1 MMRDRL
7 PPPSRC
13 ATIGAV
19 RTLKLTLA
27 YDGGAYVGWQRQ
39 ATGTSIQGLLEDA
52 VARID
57 GQPVTITGAGRTDA
71 GVHAIG
77 QVASVDVVSSLA
89 CDAYARALNA
99 VLPIDVRV
107 RAVEEAP
114 SGFHARF
121 AARAK
126 TYRYRLL
133 LASVVSPFEA
143 RYAWHVTHA
152 LDRSAMREALEA
164 CRGRHDFAAFQS
176 TGTDVRDTVRTIT
189 DARFLVADAGP
200 RANPGAS
207 APAFWG
213 EERADA
219 RPGASS
225 TEASL
230 AIVELTGDGFLRH
243 MVRAIVGTLVDIG
256 RGRWPAAEMAEI
268 VASRDRA
275 RAGPTAPAHGLFLVA
290 VQYGGA
296 D

>member
-1 MMRDRL
+1 MQQF
-7 PPPSRC
+7 
-13 ATIGAV
+13 AV

-27 YDGGAYVGWQRQ
+27 YDGTAYVGWQRQ
-39 ATGTSIQGLLEDA
+39 TEGTSIQGLLEEA
-52 VARID
+52 VERIE
-57 GQPVTITGAGRTDA
+57 GQAVTITGAGRTDA
-71 GVHAIG
+71 GVHALG
-77 QVASVDVVSSLA
+77 QVASVDIISTLA

-114 SGFHARF
+114 SGFHARY

-133 LASVVSPFEA
+133 LTSVASPFES

-152 LDRSAMREALEA
+152 LDRSAMREALDA
-164 CRGRHDFAAFQS
+164 CRGRHDFTAFQS
-176 TGTDVRDTVRTIT
+176 TGTDVRETVRSIT
-189 DARFLVADAGP
+189 DVRFLTVDAGP
-200 RANPGAS
+200 RPNPGAS

-213 EERADA
+213 EPRADA
-219 RPGASS
+219 RPGASGA
-225 TEASL
+225 EATL
-230 AIVELTGDGFLRH
+230 LIVELTGDGFLRH

-256 RGRWPAAEMAEI
+256 RGRWPAAEMAAI

-290 VQYGGA
+290 VDYAGA
-296 D
+296 DCGARVAAV

>member
-1 MMRDRL
+1 M
-7 PPPSRC
+7 
-13 ATIGAV
+13 

-27 YDGGAYVGWQRQ
+27 YDGTAYVGWQRQ

-71 GVHAIG
+71 GVHALA
-77 QVASVDVVSSLA
+77 QVASVEVVSSLA

-107 RAVEEAP
+107 RAVEDAP

-133 LASVVSPFEA
+133 LASVASPFEA

-152 LDRSAMREALEA
+152 LDRSAMREALDA
-164 CRGRHDFAAFQS
+164 CRGKHDFAAFQS
-176 TGTDVRDTVRTIT
+176 TGTDVRETVRTIT
-189 DARFLVADAGP
+189 DVRFLTVDAGP

-219 RPGASS
+219 RPGTSAPAS
-225 TEASL
+225 TL
-230 AIVELTGDGFLRH
+230 LIVEVTGDGFLRH
-243 MVRAIVGTLVDIG
+243 MVRAIVGSLVEVG
-256 RGRWPAAEMAEI
+256 RGRWPAAEMAA
-268 VASRDRA
+268 VLASKDRA
-275 RAGPTAPAHGLFLVA
+275 RAGPTAPAHGLFLVS
-290 VQYGGA
+290 VDYGGGP